1 MVGGSN
7 PPLNTHSIMQI
18 IITSFNPAILSLYVS
33 TRIQPIA
40 EKLGLNVS
48 SVVNLPVRKKIYTMN
63 RSPHV
68 FSKSKESF
76 ELRTFSKV
84 IEFSKNT
91 GSIVNILKFEKLITS
106 NLVSG
111 LSFSIKFN

>member
-1 MVGGSN
+1 M
-7 PPLNTHSIMQI
+7 
-18 IITSFNPAILSLYVS
+18 S
-33 TRIQPIA
+33 TRVQPIA
-40 EKLGLNVS
+40 DKLGLEIS
-48 SVVNLPVRKKIYTMN
+48 SVVNLPIRKKIYTMN

-84 IEFSKNT
+84 VKFSKNT
-91 GSIVNILKFEKLITS
+91 GSIVNLLKFEKLITT

-111 LSFSIKFN
+111 LSFSIKYN